1 MEILHLKVVQVPHAG
16 PAASRQR
23 DRPISSQHEGRNK
36 SNTANSYQ
44 NRYPNGLKR
53 TMLADNDNKKTL
65 TAHVEEK
72 TKQAAL

>member
-1 MEILHLKVVQVPHAG
+1 MLAQLQAG
-16 PAASRQR
+16 KETGPFLLNMR
-23 DRPISSQHEGRNK
+23 EGKK
-36 SNTANSYQ
+36 SNTSNSYQ